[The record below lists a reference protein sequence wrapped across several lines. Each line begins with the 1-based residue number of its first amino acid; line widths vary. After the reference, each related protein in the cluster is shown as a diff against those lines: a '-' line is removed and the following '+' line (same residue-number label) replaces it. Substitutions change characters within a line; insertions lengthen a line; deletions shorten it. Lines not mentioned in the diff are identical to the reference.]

1 MPANPKSKIQN
12 PKSVRAVI
20 LIALLGLPVAAQA
33 DDPIRLAEDLAAARR
48 FDEAE
53 SEYRRALRARPQDWR
68 LRLGLAR
75 VILWDGRYAEAERA
89 FALMLE
95 DRPRDADALLG
106 HAQAA
111 YWNGDFRAART
122 RFESLRRAH
131 PDNAEA
137 IKALSDIALLSAPR
151 YEIGAT
157 HRDDSQPYRVSMMR
171 AQISYFSDPLVR
183 WDVVGGAGD
192 ASDGRSRIATVG
204 AGVSASFPRL
214 RSTVEAR
221 LESFRFPDGF
231 RATVGEVS
239 VARGLPGRSSL
250 ALSASRTPLLGTASS
265 VAHHEIA
272 THLSV
277 SWRRDP
283 AAQWLA
289 AASAQVLDYSD
300 GNRGSGADAWV
311 LAPLFSRESVTLRAG
326 LSGAWRD
333 TELDRFRFTTFRS
346 EQEGP
351 GVWRYTYTGVYDPYW
366 TPHELKEARLVLVA
380 EAPRLKIHAD
390 AGYARDRALGFGPK
404 TGSTPTPLFIDPQM
418 QGRSFRPWRAGAEL
432 TWPIAAR
439 IDVRARYVHEVT
451 AFYRANEFEASLG
464 GRL

>member
-12 PKSVRAVI
+12 PKCAGAVI
-20 LIALLGLPVAAQA
+20 LIVLLGLPVAAWGQ
-33 DDPIRLAEDLAAARR
+33 DPFRAEELAAARR

-53 SEYRRALRARPQDWR
+53 REYRRALGARPQDWR

-75 VILWDGRYAEAERA
+75 VILWDGRYREAERA
-89 FALMLE
+89 FAAMLDE
-95 DRPRDADALLG
+95 RPRDVDALLG
-106 HAQAA
+106 YAQAA
-111 YWNGDFRAART
+111 YWSGDFRSARN
-122 RFESLRRAH
+122 RYERLREAD
-131 PDNAEA
+131 PANAEA

-151 YEIGAT
+151 YEVTAT

-171 AQISYFSDPLVR
+171 AQFSYFSDPLVR
-183 WDVVGGAGD
+183 WDVVGGTGD
-192 ASDGRSRIATVG
+192 VSDGESRIATVG
-204 AGVSASFPRL
+204 AGVSAAFPRL
-214 RSTVEAR
+214 RSTVEGR
-221 LESFRFPDGF
+221 LERFRFPDGF
-231 RATVGEVS
+231 HAAIGEVA
-239 VARGLPGRSSL
+239 VTRDLPGHSKL
-250 ALSASRTPLLGTASS
+250 GLSARKTPLLGTASS
-265 VAHHEIA
+265 VAHHE
-272 THLSV
+272 TTTQLSV

-283 AAQWLA
+283 AARWLA
-289 AASAQVLDYSD
+289 AVSAQVLDYSD
-300 GNRGSGADAWV
+300 GNSGTGADAWV
-311 LAPLFSRESVTLRAG
+311 VAPVFSRGTFMLRAG

-346 EQEGP
+346 EQESP

-366 TPHELKEARLVLVA
+366 TPHELKEARVVVVA
-380 EAPRLKIHAD
+380 EIPRLKIHAD
-390 AGYARDRALGFGPK
+390 AGYARDRALGFGPR

-432 TWPIAAR
+432 HWPIAAR